1 MPVGDKGMAPVLNP
15 FHRFT
20 SEGAAVGRLLL
31 GYSNL
36 EIDLMNCVQMACG
49 GNLNTVIKAMFGA
62 RGEAKRITQ
71 AEKLGQ
77 AIECLTPATAI
88 VRAQGLWKVLGHT
101 RQIGYPPPQA
111 DFILINDPAIIDG
124 SYKVS
129 AVKSFANG

>member
-1 MPVGDKGMAPVLNP
+1 MAPVLNP

-62 RGEAKRITQ
+62 RGEAKRIR
-71 AEKLGQ
+71 KRRNL
-77 AIECLTPATAI
+77 
-88 VRAQGLWKVLGHT
+88 VRRILRIIIFHRTSST
-101 RQIGYPPPQA
+101 RLRSFGGACKSEINMLIG
-111 DFILINDPAIIDG
+111 FFGTITREN
-124 SYKVS
+124 
-129 AVKSFANG
+129 